1 MTEQR
6 DRLHGVRRIPTALEV
21 RITKQ
26 QLKFW
31 MTLQEYL
38 QQNPDHYLH
47 RLIDLAANYS
57 YITYYR
63 NLEATF
69 TNPQDCEKIL
79 TERIR
84 ASRNQTIE
92 EAFRRDENSKL
103 GTYLQINPS
112 LEKPTFEDKMEF
124 QRTSITRY
132 RTGSHN
138 LAIEK
143 GRMFG
148 GMERDERLCLCN
160 REIQTVKH
168 VLLDCP
174 LLNQLRTQYGIE
186 NVENGVMNDGFLTEM
201 ERVLG
206 I

>member
-1 MTEQR
+1 
-6 DRLHGVRRIPTALEV
+6 
-21 RITKQ
+21 
-26 QLKFW
+26 
-31 MTLQEYL
+31 
-38 QQNPDHYLH
+38 
-47 RLIDLAANYS
+47 
-57 YITYYR
+57 
-63 NLEATF
+63 
-69 TNPQDCEKIL
+69 
-79 TERIR
+79 
-84 ASRNQTIE
+84 
-92 EAFRRDENSKL
+92 
-103 GTYLQINPS
+103 
-112 LEKPTFEDKMEF
+112 MEF

-168 VLLDCP
+168 VLLNCP